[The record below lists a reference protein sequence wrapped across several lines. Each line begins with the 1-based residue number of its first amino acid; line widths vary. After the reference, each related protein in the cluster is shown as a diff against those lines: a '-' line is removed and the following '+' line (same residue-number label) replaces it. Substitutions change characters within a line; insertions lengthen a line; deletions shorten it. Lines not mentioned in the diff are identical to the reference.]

1 MCVLSRDPS
10 FRWLAGVY
18 GWPACSVALSFQVG
32 AWIVTTYSLSLPPV
46 VKILLRSSSSLAWLT
61 RDRGPAPLRACASET
76 GAKQQG
82 NAYDIESSPAAS
94 GDHVKRGEIDQ
105 EVAGCIRWH
114 AYFPGS
120 SFRRRR
126 VGGQWISRAS
136 GEQPNRPW
144 HDAGKMKGNGNLRIF
159 YACFLTAAWK
169 FVVKAC
175 LGRFRRTER
184 Y

>member
-18 GWPACSVALSFQVG
+18 GWPACSVALSFEVG
-32 AWIVTTYSLSLPPV
+32 AWIVSRDYLLPHAAPRRQDPTPFVLSTSTADFVLFFP
-46 VKILLRSSSSLAWLT
+46 LLGWQGTVALR
-61 RDRGPAPLRACASET
+61 PCVRACASET

-136 GEQPNRPW
+136 GEQALNMMRERW
-144 HDAGKMKGNGNLRIF
+144 RETEICAFFMRVFLR
-159 YACFLTAAWK
+159 L
-169 FVVKAC
+169 
-175 LGRFRRTER
+175 LGSL
-184 Y
+184 

>member
-136 GEQPNRPW
+136 GEQALTW
-144 HDAGKMKGNGNLRIF
+144 CGKDEGKRKS
-159 YACFLTAAWK
+159 AHFLCV
-169 FVVKAC
+169 FSYGC
-175 LGRFRRTER
+175 LEVCSKSLPRTFS
-184 Y
+184 